1 MNYMKCTT
9 CTALVNANATG
20 ICMACQMQN
29 GGVPQ
34 EDTYKEPILAKSVN
48 KPSDLGAKSVEQLM
62 ERQKEIEDALQKSE
76 SKSMDACEQA
86 EDGKTVGKGNAKRR
100 KTPKKKG
107 KIQEKCKKMT

>member
-9 CTALVNANATG
+9 CQALVNVNATG

-34 EDTYKEPILAKSVN
+34 EDAYKEPVLAKSVN
-48 KPSDLGAKSVEQLM
+48 KPSDLGEKTVKELM
-62 ERQKEIEDALQKSE
+62 ERQKEIEDALQESE
-76 SKSMDACEQA
+76 SKSMDARQQA
-86 EDGKTVGKGNAKRR
+86 KDGQTVGKGNAKRR

-107 KIQEKCKKMT
+107 KSEEKCKKMS